1 MPGST
6 LSKTA
11 QKRSRDAAKVFCESL
26 TALILSANPPA
37 STFFSASLV
46 FCVQMASS
54 RAAQA
59 FHLATSSFTPSA
71 FLMQGSATSPTHAP
85 PKPPVFSAVFRQP
98 SITASS
104 AGAMPWAKAI
114 DASGRLAASIAA
126 ASLSFIGDLRS
137 AHRKYGT
144 QITLRAHEAQRDG
157 RPAGVAEGP
166 DGECEG

>member
-1 MPGST
+1 
-6 LSKTA
+6 
-11 QKRSRDAAKVFCESL
+11 
-26 TALILSANPPA
+26 
-37 STFFSASLV
+37 
-46 FCVQMASS
+46 
-54 RAAQA
+54 
-59 FHLATSSFTPSA
+59 
-71 FLMQGSATSPTHAP
+71 MQGSATSPTHAP

-144 QITLRAHEAQRDG
+144 QYHCEHIEAQRDG
-157 RPAGVAEGP
+157 RPAAVAEGP
-166 DGECEG
+166 DGEGEGKTRGYAASATPSPINAFECALT

>member
-1 MPGST
+1 
-6 LSKTA
+6 
-11 QKRSRDAAKVFCESL
+11 
-26 TALILSANPPA
+26 
-37 STFFSASLV
+37 
-46 FCVQMASS
+46 MASS

-59 FHLATSSFTPSA
+59 FHLATSSFAPSA
-71 FLMQGSATSPTHAP
+71 ALMQGLATSPTHAP

-144 QITLRAHEAQRDG
+144 QYRCEHEAQRDG

-166 DGECEG
+166 DGAWEGKTRGYAASATPSPINAFECAL